1 MFYQNANVLLHQQ
14 SLWSLSFRHCFPHS
28 KWCFSSQLSRHKDL
42 SFSLTNKKISS
53 LLGWNL
59 FKPNQFHV
67 RFDAHPK
74 LSDYRRAHLYCQWK
88 FGVWNFGISLIQ
100 SLHSQIA
107 TVGLGLRLFSTRGL
121 EWIIS
126 WSRGN
131 AVIRIP
137 IVISKGFAANS
148 SIVQTIYFSVV
159 SYVIQQYIAELW
171 GWIGDE
177 NLSEEV
183 EVSMAVRAQNL
194 TKVRRDAAIQIE
206 LMTRQARRKTK
217 EETERDGL
225 IIKEAIYKIKNG
237 DEWNVTI
244 PLQFWVS
251 RSTLTLPARRKS
263 ELLGFY
269 DISTSLKSSKSLPV
283 NSSNRTVRLF
293 SLSDVLDDI
302 FNWTPK
308 DVLLRQKAAAELPS
322 PILTV
327 SYEFKGQLHHIN
339 IKDREELRLP
349 HLI

>member
-1 MFYQNANVLLHQQ
+1 
-14 SLWSLSFRHCFPHS
+14 
-28 KWCFSSQLSRHKDL
+28 
-42 SFSLTNKKISS
+42 LTNKNISS

-88 FGVWNFGISLIQ
+88 CGVWNFGVSLIQ
-100 SLHSQIA
+100 SLHSQVA

-137 IVISKGFAANS
+137 IVVSKGLAANS
-148 SIVQTIYFSVV
+148 SIGQTIYFSVV
-159 SYVIQQYIAELW
+159 SYIIQQYIAELW

-183 EVSMAVRAQNL
+183 EEESMAVRAQNL
-194 TKVRRDAAIQIE
+194 TKVRRRDAAIQIE

-244 PLQFWVS
+244 PLKFWVV
-251 RSTLTLPARRKS
+251 RSTLKLPARRKS

-269 DISTSLKSSKSLPV
+269 DISTSLKNSRSLPV
-283 NSSNRTVRLF
+283 NARNRTVRTF
-293 SLSDVLDDI
+293 SWSDVWADI

-308 DVLLRQKAAAELPS
+308 DVLLRQKAAAALPS

-327 SYEFKGQLHHIN
+327 SYEYKGQLHQIN
-339 IKDREELRLP
+339 VKDREELRLP